1 VWVLAGSRDHA
12 PACRVLRRQG
22 VWPPPKIIA
31 TLLTWRGWNPR
42 IIRGG
47 SRFHAGLMRRFR
59 RANLIGGDALVLTTI
74 GRKTGR
80 ETSTPLFYAM
90 DADRVLIAASFAGSG
105 VAPGWY
111 LNLVAHPDVRA
122 TIDGRTERYRAR
134 TLTDAEAETAWP
146 KLLEVYPTFT
156 RYRRRAKR
164 TIPVVELR
172 ISPTPD
178 QTGDHQ
184 SAH

>member
-1 VWVLAGSRDHA
+1 VLG
-12 PACRVLRRQG
+12 QEG

-42 IIRGG
+42 VIRAG
-47 SRFHAGLMRRFR
+47 SRFHAGLLRRFR
-59 RANLIGGDALVLTTI
+59 RTNLIGGDALVLTTI

-80 ETSTPLFYAM
+80 ETSTPLFYAK
-90 DADRVLIAASFAGSG
+90 DADRVLVAASFAGSG
-105 VAPGWY
+105 VPPGWY

-122 TIDGRTERYRAR
+122 TIDGRTEEYRAR
-134 TLTDAEAETAWP
+134 TLTEAEAEKAWP

-156 RYRRRAKR
+156 RYRRRAKC

-172 ISPTPD
+172 ISST
-178 QTGDHQ
+178 HHEIRERQ
-184 SAH
+184 SVH